1 MAGPVMDTL
10 FQDIRVALRGLRRSP
25 AFVLTVVAT
34 IALGLGLNTS
44 VFTVFDAYVLRSL
57 AVRDPASLYEVSFQ
71 DRRGFGQKLSWRR
84 YEEMRTQAVG
94 AEGFAR
100 AFVSPRFEGRPLFGQ
115 VVTGEA
121 FRVLGIEP
129 MLGRP
134 LVPEDAAPRDGESV
148 VVLSYRTWQA
158 TFGGD
163 SSVVGRTIVLHGV
176 SVTVA
181 GVMGPQ
187 FTGFGPVPPDF
198 WAPVTLFSR
207 LEGTADLFGAT
218 QPQVLAVVL
227 RLRPGVD
234 ARDVRAALTAW
245 AARTTADLPDSLR
258 WTSAA
263 LVPAGSAIPLT
274 AETIAMFTPA
284 AVAFVLVL
292 FIACANIANLML
304 ARGLA
309 RQREV
314 GIRLA
319 LGATRRQLVRQ
330 LLTES
335 VLLAMPAAALG
346 FLLSQWILDAA
357 VRILYASVPGEY
369 IPYLRVIPLSPD
381 LRVFGF
387 VLVAGLVSA
396 IAFGLLPALQT
407 TRTNVVQAAR
417 GEFGM
422 SVRPGRLRAGLVI
435 VQIGVCSLLLIVTGV
450 LLGGARLAGRLPTG
464 MRTHDVV
471 QIDLDDRVRGPALER
486 LRSEPVVS
494 SLGASSQ
501 SPLDGVYPSLGLRV
515 AGESSIAVGSVDFVD
530 AGFFQVLDI
539 PIVRG
544 RAFTA
549 AEERRGAPVAV
560 INEAAAHRLWPR
572 GDPIGQV
579 VELAVEPPHGSPLAG
594 VRSAQVIGVARNAVS
609 GWIGTGLERPV
620 LFYPTTPQA
629 AGARIV
635 ARIGGDL
642 GQGRL
647 RIDRDLEAVDPGA
660 VVEMHTLDD
669 YLAVQR
675 WPFRIFSLISS
686 AIGVIALVLTLIGIY
701 GLLSYVVAQRTR
713 EIGIRMA
720 LGASVSVVVRQVLRQ
735 SLRYAV
741 VGIVGGA
748 VLALGVSKLFA
759 SVLVI
764 VNTFDPA
771 GYVFGAATV
780 LVVCVVAAWA
790 PSRRAARV
798 SPLEALRQE

>member
-1 MAGPVMDTL
+1 MDTVL
-10 FQDIRVALRGLRRSP
+10 QDIRVALRGFRRSP

-71 DRRGFGQKLSWRR
+71 DRRGFGQRLSWRQ
-84 YEEMRTQAVG
+84 YEEMRAQAVG
-94 AEGFAR
+94 AEEFAH

-115 VVTGEA
+115 VVTGDA
-121 FRVLGIEP
+121 FSVLGIVP

-134 LVPEDAAPRDGESV
+134 LVPEDAAPPDGESV

-158 TFGGD
+158 KFGGD
-163 SSVVGRTIVLHGV
+163 SSLVGRKIVLHGV
-176 SVTVA
+176 PVTVA
-181 GVMGPQ
+181 GVMGPR
-187 FTGFGPVPPDF
+187 FTGLGPVPPDF

-227 RLRPGVD
+227 RVRSGVD

-245 AARTTADLPDSLR
+245 AARATAGLPDSLR

-263 LVPAGSAIPLT
+263 LVSAGSAIPLT

-284 AVAFVLVL
+284 AVAFILVL
-292 FIACANIANLML
+292 LIACANIANVML

-335 VLLAMPAAALG
+335 VLLAIPAAALG

-357 VRILYASVPGEY
+357 MRILYASVPGEY
-369 IPYLRVIPLSPD
+369 VPYLRVIPLSPD

-417 GEFGM
+417 GEFGTA
-422 SVRPGRLRAGLVI
+422 VRPGRLRAALVV

-450 LLGGARLAGRLPTG
+450 LLGGTHMAERLPTG
-464 MRTHDVV
+464 MRTRDVFQV
-471 QIDLDDRVRGPALER
+471 DLDDRARGPAIER
-486 LRSEPVVS
+486 LRADPIVS
-494 SLGASSQ
+494 GLGASSHAA
-501 SPLDGVYPSLGLRV
+501 LDGMYPPLGLRASGSSQVAV
-515 AGESSIAVGSVDFVD
+515 AGVDFVD

-549 AEERRGAPVAV
+549 SEERLGSPVAV
-560 INEAAAHRLWPR
+560 ISEAAAHQLFPT
-572 GDPIGQV
+572 GDPIGEF
-579 VELAVEPPHGSPLAG
+579 VEQSDEPPRGSPLAH
-594 VRSAQVIGVARNAVS
+594 VRSAQVVGVSRNAVS
-609 GWIGTGLERPV
+609 GWIGTGLDRPIV
-620 LFYPTTPQA
+620 FYPTSPVA
-629 AGARIV
+629 AGAKIL
-635 ARIGGDL
+635 ARVSDVE
-642 GQGRL
+642 QGRL
-647 RIDRDLEAVDPGA
+647 RIDRDLDAVDPRA
-660 VVEMHTLDD
+660 IVEMHTLDD

-675 WPFRIFSLISS
+675 WPFRIFSLVSS
-686 AIGVIALVLTLIGIY
+686 AIGVIALGLTLIGIY

-720 LGASVSVVVRQVLRQ
+720 LGASVPVVVGQVLRQ
-735 SLRYAV
+735 SLHYAV
-741 VGIVGGA
+741 VGIVAGG

-764 VNTFDPA
+764 VDTFNPA
-771 GYVFGAATV
+771 GYAFGVVTV
-780 LVVCVVAAWA
+780 LVVCGVAAWA

-798 SPLEALRQE
+798 NPLEALRQE

>member
-1 MAGPVMDTL
+1 METVL
-10 FQDIRVALRGLRRSP
+10 QDIRVALRGFRRSP

-57 AVRDPASLYEVSFQ
+57 AVRDPASLYEVSLQ
-71 DRRGFGQKLSWRR
+71 DRRGFGQQLSWRQ
-84 YEEMRTQAVG
+84 YEAMRQAVE
-94 AEGFAR
+94 AEQFAH
-100 AFVSPRFEGRPLFGQ
+100 AFVAPRFEGRPLFGQ
-115 VVTGEA
+115 VVTGDA
-121 FRVLGIEP
+121 FRVLGIVP

-134 LVPEDAAPRDGESV
+134 LVPEDATPPDGESV
-148 VVLSYRTWQA
+148 VVLSYRSWQA
-158 TFGGD
+158 KFGGD
-163 SSVVGRTIVLHGV
+163 SSLVGKKIVLHGV
-176 SVTVA
+176 PVTVA
-181 GVMGPQ
+181 GVMGPR
-187 FTGFGPVPPDF
+187 FTGLGPVPPDF

-227 RLRPGVD
+227 RVRSGVD

-245 AARTTADLPDSLR
+245 AARATAGLPDSLR

-263 LVPAGSAIPLT
+263 LVPAGSPIPLT

-284 AVAFVLVL
+284 AVAFILVL
-292 FIACANIANLML
+292 LIACANIANVML

-335 VLLAMPAAALG
+335 VLLAIPAAALG

-357 VRILYASVPGEY
+357 VRVLYASVPGEY
-369 IPYLRVIPLSPD
+369 VPYLRVIPLSPD

-387 VLVAGLVSA
+387 VLVAGLGSA

-417 GEFGM
+417 GEFGTAL
-422 SVRPGRLRAGLVI
+422 RPGRLRAALVV

-450 LLGGARLAGRLPTG
+450 LLGGTHVAARLPTG
-464 MRTHDVV
+464 MRTRDVLQV
-471 QIDLDDRVRGPALER
+471 DLDDRARGPAIER
-486 LRSEPVVS
+486 LRADPIVS
-494 SLGASSQ
+494 GLGASSHAA
-501 SPLDGVYPSLGLRV
+501 LDGMYPPLGLRASGSSQVAV
-515 AGESSIAVGSVDFVD
+515 AGVDFVD

-549 AEERRGAPVAV
+549 SEERLGSPVAV
-560 INEAAAHRLWPR
+560 ISEAAAHQLFPT
-572 GDPIGQV
+572 GDPIGEF
-579 VELAVEPPHGSPLAG
+579 VEQSDEPPRGSPLAH
-594 VRSAQVIGVARNAVS
+594 VRSAQVVGVSRNAVS
-609 GWIGTGLERPV
+609 GWIGTGLDRPIV
-620 LFYPTTPQA
+620 FYPTSP
-629 AGARIV
+629 GASGAKIL
-635 ARIGGDL
+635 ARVSDVE
-642 GQGRL
+642 QGRL
-647 RIDRDLEAVDPGA
+647 RIDRDLDAVDPRA
-660 VVEMHTLDD
+660 IVEMHTLDD

-675 WPFRIFSLISS
+675 WPFRIFSLVSS
-686 AIGVIALVLTLIGIY
+686 AIGVIALGLTLIGIY

-720 LGASVSVVVRQVLRQ
+720 LGASAPVVVGQVLRQ
-735 SLRYAV
+735 SLQYAV
-741 VGIVGGA
+741 VGTVAGG

-764 VNTFDPA
+764 VDTFNPA
-771 GYVFGAATV
+771 GYVFGVVTV
-780 LVVCVVAAWA
+780 LAVCAAAAWA

-798 SPLEALRQE
+798 NPLEALRQE